1 MKRKSMLSLGYLAF
15 GSAIIALLMAWQ
27 VKTVAPNSLDILKFN
42 AYIIIPIWIANSA
55 LGIGF
60 IKAQDIFKSFPLT
73 AAVQTFFYYIF
84 LTIASY
90 YLGRKTRCC
99 STLFGVFTHPI
110 RNICLERVNH

>member
-1 MKRKSMLSLGYLAF
+1 MKGKSMLSLGYLAF

-90 YLGRKTRCC
+90 YLLG
-99 STLFGVFTHPI
+99 
-110 RNICLERVNH
+110 ERPDVARLSLGFLLILSGIYVLKG